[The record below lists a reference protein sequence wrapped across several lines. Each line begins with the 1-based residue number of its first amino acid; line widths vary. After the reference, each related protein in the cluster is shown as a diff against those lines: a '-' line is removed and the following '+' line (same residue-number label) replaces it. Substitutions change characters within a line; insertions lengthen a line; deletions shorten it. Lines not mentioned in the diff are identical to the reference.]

1 MATHSMGGNS
11 NTIITGSTVAIDT
24 IKDSTLAIDL
34 VNIKTN
40 SAEDDLIAS
49 LPKYHDGY
57 VINVNDNVIVINPV
71 IKSGTFESVSVY
83 FDGVLVP
90 QQAALSGDGYY
101 IYPTGNQITLL
112 GAYAGVTPTY
122 IQIVYS
128 EGP

>member
-1 MATHSMGGNS
+1 MATHSQNTGS
-11 NTIITGSTVAIDT
+11 TTIIKDSTVAIESV
-24 IKDSTLAIDL
+24 KDSTLAIDL

-40 SAEDDLIAS
+40 SAEDDLIAN

-57 VINVNDNVIVINPV
+57 TPVVDNVIIINPV

-90 QQAALSGDGYY
+90 QQAALSGHGYY

-112 GAYAGVTPTY
+112 GSYMDTAPTY